1 MSKTLRISVVA
12 LLVVALLIPTLSLAA
27 SGATYPIKKPQEIF
41 KSLSYTFLPAG
52 ATARASTELD
62 TRNAQD
68 KLAIDLAK
76 KLMFETTSFKD
87 SSSTPLAAD
96 KFNKK
101 GGLDLIDYWVVRAG
115 FSIGGKNS
123 GAWWSDKS
131 AGVFGPGIGQPKASG
146 EVFTLTFADGGK
158 ALNPSAANFSFIY
171 MDFTFAASGADYATS
186 GYDYTKVNADSLG
199 ADTSA
204 NDALAAAPEDFDYD
218 AGAGTMSFSYNQY
231 GYFIVGYYG
240 DAAAKAAYNAAPAD
254 DATIDP
260 GNPAATKKPT
270 EAPPTGDNAVI
281 ALVVL
286 MGVAAAGAVVV
297 LRRKAN

>member
-1 MSKTLRISVVA
+1 MSKTLRITMVA

-27 SGATYPIKKPQEIF
+27 SGATYPIKKPQEIL
-41 KSLSYTFLPAG
+41 KGIDYTFSP
-52 ATARASTELD
+52 ATAGNRFSTELD

-76 KLMFETTSFKD
+76 KLMFE
-87 SSSTPLAAD
+87 SSSFLADGTTPLAAD
-96 KFNKK
+96 QFTKK
-101 GGLDLIDYWVVRAG
+101 GSLGLIDYWVVRVG
-115 FSIGGKNS
+115 YQFGGKNT
-123 GAWWSDKS
+123 GGWWSDKTVFG
-131 AGVFGPGIGQPKASG
+131 AGVVGTPKASG
-146 EVFTLTFADGGK
+146 EMVSIEFTAAGK
-158 ALNPSAANFSFIY
+158 ALNPSATNFSYIY
-171 MDFTFAASGADYATS
+171 MDFTFAEAAGGYAN
-186 GYDYTKVNADSLG
+186 GYDYTKVNPDSLG
-199 ADTSA
+199 ADTTA
-204 NDALAAAPEDFDYD
+204 GDVLATPPEDFDYD
-218 AGAGTMSFSYNQY
+218 AGAGIMSFSYNQY
-231 GYFIVGYYG
+231 GYFIIAYYG
-240 DAAAKAAYNAAPAD
+240 DDAAKTAYNGAPAD